1 MYKTYI
7 KIRGK
12 WVYLHRAVNKEGMTV
27 DFRLSSKRD
36 MHAAADFLCRAI
48 GNNGVPKKQ
57 TSIKVTQIPQ
67 VFTFTI
73 NCQIPTSRLDN
84 ASILIILSKVTTMV

>member
-48 GNNGVPKKQ
+48 GNNGVPKK
-57 TSIKVTQIPQ
+57 
-67 VFTFTI
+67 I
-73 NCQIPTSRLDN
+73 NIDKSDANTAGIHLYN
-84 ASILIILSKVTTMV
+84 KLSDTNIEIR